1 MRYLTRLS
9 LGNVFR
15 LRKHNKYRYVI
26 PMGDTQ
32 TPEQQ
37 AGARIKDRRV
47 ELGLSQEAVAE
58 EMRRLGHPWHQTT
71 VVKTE
76 AAGRPLRVN
85 EVTDLAAVLG
95 VSVWELMG
103 PQVYPSPELLQLSH
117 AKENVDRL
125 QRRVNELQRELALA
139 VSNLQQA
146 QAHEAEARLVVEAQL
161 TVTATVTDN
170 TGLTDAANL
179 SKGTDGKH

>member
-1 MRYLTRLS
+1 VEDR
-9 LGNVFR
+9 
-15 LRKHNKYRYVI
+15 
-26 PMGDTQ
+26 Q

-47 ELGLSQEAVAE
+47 ELRLSQEAVAA

-85 EVTDLAAVLG
+85 EVMDLAAVLG

-103 PQVYPSPELLQLSH
+103 PPQYPSPALRQFFRAEEDV
-117 AKENVDRL
+117 ARL
-125 QRRVNELQRELALA
+125 QREKADLQRRLEEVDAEIARHTELKE
-139 VSNLQQA
+139 
-146 QAHEAEARLVVEAQL
+146 EAAANLVVTT
-161 TVTATVTDN
+161 TVTGTAVVATDSA
-170 TGLTDAANL
+170 GLTDAAHI
-179 SKGTDGKH
+179 SKDTNGEH

>member
-1 MRYLTRLS
+1 L
-9 LGNVFR
+9 
-15 LRKHNKYRYVI
+15 I
-26 PMGDTQ
+26 PVGDKQ

-37 AGARIKDRRV
+37 AGTRIKDRRV
-47 ELGLSQEAVAE
+47 ELGLSQGAVAE

-103 PQVYPSPELLQLSH
+103 PPQYPSPELLQLFR
-117 AKENVDRL
+117 AEEDVDRL
-125 QRRVNELQRELALA
+125 QRRVYELQRELDLA

-146 QAHEAEARLVVEAQL
+146 QRYETEARLAVEAR
-161 TVTATVTDN
+161 VTAEGHVTSAPKEDTN
-170 TGLTDAANL
+170 GE
-179 SKGTDGKH
+179 H